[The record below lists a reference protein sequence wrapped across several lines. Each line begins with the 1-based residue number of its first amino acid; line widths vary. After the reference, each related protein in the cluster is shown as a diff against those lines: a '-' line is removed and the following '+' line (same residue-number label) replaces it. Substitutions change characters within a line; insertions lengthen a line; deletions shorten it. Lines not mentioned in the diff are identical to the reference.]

1 MSLSRMYV
9 YDRDQESKTLK
20 EKLGMKL
27 KNIPI
32 LECLSTLILFT
43 VIISVLK
50 PGPLTPR
57 FNMKGC
63 NKRVLAC

>member
-1 MSLSRMYV
+1 MSLSRMFV

-20 EKLGMKL
+20 EKLEIK
-27 KNIPI
+27 KYSNIR
-32 LECLSTLILFT
+32 
-43 VIISVLK
+43 VLK
-50 PGPLTPR
+50 YSNIIYSNNKRIKTWALTPR